1 MVINLTRDLVRLDS
15 CNPPG
20 HERDCARLVGTKLE
34 AAGFNVTFHEFA
46 EGRTSLIAR
55 VGGNGVQRPL
65 CLTGHLDVVPTG
77 AQPWERDPFAGELD
91 GERIHGRGTSDMK
104 AGVAAMVVAAMN
116 SARRLAGSPGLTLVL
131 TAGEETGCEGA
142 LDLARRGVL
151 GHAGAIVVGEP
162 TSNQAYVGHKGC
174 FRFRCVAR
182 GVTAH
187 SSMPELG
194 ENAIYKAARAI
205 TALEHFDFAD
215 LHHPIMGHPTLVV
228 SQMQAGMNINSVPDR
243 AVIGVDV
250 RTIPGQDS
258 SGLRSQV
265 QARLGPDIELEP
277 IIELPSVF
285 TSPAD
290 DWVQAVFERARE
302 IAGAASSTRTA
313 PYFTDAAVLGPAYG
327 APPTVILGP
336 GEPHL
341 AHQTNEHCL
350 RSRIDQAVEL
360 YERLI
365 DDWVRASAHPREA

>member
-1 MVINLTRDLVRLDS
+1 MVIDLTRDLVRLNS

-20 HERDCARLVGTKLE
+20 YERDCARLLGAKLE
-34 AAGFNVTFHEFA
+34 AAGFTVASYEFA

-55 VGGNGVQRPL
+55 AGGNGDRRPL

-77 AQPWERDPFAGELD
+77 AEPWERDPFAGELD

-104 AGVAAMVVAAMN
+104 AGVAAMVIAALN
-116 SARRLAGSPGLTLVL
+116 SAHRLAGSPGLTLVL

-162 TSNQAYVGHKGC
+162 TANQPYVGHKGC
-174 FRFRCVAR
+174 FRFRCIAR

-194 ENAIYKAARAI
+194 DNAIYKAAHAI
-205 TALEHFDFAD
+205 TALERFELAD
-215 LHHPIMGHPTLVV
+215 LHHPVMGHPTLVV
-228 SQMQAGMNINSVPDR
+228 SQMQGGMNINSVPDR
-243 AVIGVDV
+243 ATVGVDV
-250 RTIPGQDS
+250 RTIPGQDTAR
-258 SGLRSQV
+258 LRSQLS
-265 QARLGPDIELEP
+265 ATLGPEIDMEP

-285 TSPAD
+285 TDASD
-290 DWVQAVFERARE
+290 EWVQTVFERARK
-302 IAGAASSTRTA
+302 IAGATASTRTA
-313 PYFTDAAVLGPAYG
+313 PYFTDAAVLGPAYRT
-327 APPTVILGP
+327 PPTVILGP

-341 AHQTNEHCL
+341 AHTTNEYCL
-350 RSRIDQAVEL
+350 RSRIYEAVEL

-365 DDWVRASAHPREA
+365 DDWMLRS